1 MKIVLKG
8 TNFVKMYTGEI
19 TYENLVNFIK
29 EESPKMGNFTFS
41 FQDEDGDAV
50 MLSGQSDVDVMK

>member
-1 MKIVLKG
+1 MKIVFKG

-41 FQDEDGDAV
+41 F
-50 MLSGQSDVDVMK
+50 